1 MQILKNLFR
10 AFLRSHRLAGLFG
23 RQPMPAGGP
32 STAVTVP
39 PAQVQAL
46 QSAACS
52 PVAALLQQL
61 DTSSR
66 GLSPEQAQQR
76 QLRHGPNEVAHEKP
90 LPAWQH
96 LWHCY
101 RNPFNLLLTL
111 LAVVSYLTEDEK
123 ATIVIAS
130 MVLLSTLL
138 RFVQEGRSRRAAA
151 AMHRPQTFATAAAAM
166 TPRCPSCPCASWCP
180 GTSWPCRPAT

>member
-1 MQILKNLFR
+1 
-10 AFLRSHRLAGLFG
+10 
-23 RQPMPAGGP
+23 
-32 STAVTVP
+32 
-39 PAQVQAL
+39 
-46 QSAACS
+46 
-52 PVAALLQQL
+52 VAALLQQL

-66 GLSPEQAQQR
+66 GLSPEQARQR

-111 LAVVSYLTEDEK
+111 LAVVSYVTEDEK

-151 AMHRPQTFATAAAAM
+151 RLQALVSNRVTVRRRPDARPQTFATAAAAM

-180 GTSWPCRPAT
+180 ETSWPCRPAT

>member
-1 MQILKNLFR
+1 MQTLKNLFR
-10 AFLRSHRLAGLFG
+10 AFLRSHRMAGLFG

-39 PAQVQAL
+39 AAQVQAL

-66 GLSPEQAQQR
+66 GLSPEQVRQR

-90 LPAWQH
+90 LPAWKH

-111 LAVVSYLTEDEK
+111 LAVVSYVTEDEK

-151 AMHRPQTFATAAAAM
+151 RLQALVSNRVTVRRKTDA
-166 TPRCPSCPCASWCP
+166 
-180 GTSWPCRPAT
+180 